1 MFFSLDLVVIAII
14 VVYGASLALRLNI
27 FNGNLLHQHAIQS
40 QLNLATVSIESLRT
54 LAYLI
59 GLISILR
66 CWIFHS
72 FYILEFW
79 LLTSYNGFSKLIL
92 QFLKIRYTCLEDA
105 VVFKT
110 IWSADEEKTYA
121 RIILR
126 IFVASS

>member
-14 VVYGASLALRLNI
+14 VVYGASLALGLNI

-66 CWIFHS
+66 C
-72 FYILEFW
+72 
-79 LLTSYNGFSKLIL
+79 
-92 QFLKIRYTCLEDA
+92 
-105 VVFKT
+105 
-110 IWSADEEKTYA
+110 
-121 RIILR
+121 
-126 IFVASS
+126 